1 MVIQVIIYAF
11 TFWLGI
17 YLITRDLYS
26 ACLRWAGLGLVSNA
40 CPIALDLLASLGAG
54 TTAEK
59 LLQLHWAFMLLPAS
73 FWADCG
79 PGTFAR
85 EKKRLK

>member
-1 MVIQVIIYAF
+1 MVIQVIFYAF
-11 TFWLGI
+11 IFWLGI
-17 YLITRDLYS
+17 YLNTRDLYS

-40 CPIALDLLASLGAG
+40 FPIALDLLASLGAG

-59 LLQLHWAFMLLPAS
+59 LLPAAFLAH
-73 FWADCG
+73 CG
-79 PGTFAR
+79 PGTFVR